1 MFKNLKFILYT
12 RPFIVFVYY
21 FIQLYS
27 LTLRIRIVNEK
38 RWKELLGKGSPI
50 LLCSW
55 HQQFFC
61 AIRHFRTYSKLNP
74 GLMISQSR
82 DGELIAGVA
91 NKTGWHTPRGSS
103 SRDGRKAM
111 SAMIDH
117 LKTFGFGAH
126 VLDGPRG
133 PIGKVKAGVIKMALE
148 TDALVVPFYVQPENA
163 WFFNSW
169 DQFMLPKPFSKV
181 TLAFGEA
188 LYFAPCDTPEDFE
201 THRKMLETAML
212 PGLVIRKA
220 LA

>member
-21 FIQLYS
+21 FIQIYS
-27 LTLRIRIVNEK
+27 LTLRIRIVNEE
-38 RWKELLGKGSPI
+38 RWKERLGKGSPI
-50 LLCSW
+50 LLCTW

-61 AIRHFRTYSKLNP
+61 AIRHFRTYSKFNP

-103 SRDGRKAM
+103 SRGGRIAM

-126 VLDGPRG
+126 ILDGPRG
-133 PIGKVKAGVIKMALE
+133 PIGKIKAGVIKMALE
-148 TDALVVPFYVQPENA
+148 TDALVVPFYAQPENA
-163 WFFNSW
+163 WYFNSW

-188 LYFAPCDTPEDFE
+188 LSLAPCSTPEEFE
-201 THRKMLETAML
+201 AHLKMLEATML
-212 PGLVIRKA
+212 PGLVLRKS
-220 LA
+220 LI